1 MKPQLL
7 KVSTNPVNSFSARQ
21 DNVPYINNRWH
32 YHTEVELIYFKK
44 GNGTQFI
51 GDSIKRF
58 RSGDV
63 VLIGSNLP
71 HYWRFDDVYF
81 DDDIPTAADVRV
93 VHFNENFWGDT
104 FLHLPENKNIKLTLE
119 KAKRGIQI
127 GGSVK
132 GEIADILERISQ
144 IEGTKKIILLL
155 EALISI
161 GNCEQNKLLS
171 SIGFAPDFEQ
181 TENDRI
187 HAIYEFSLANFKRK
201 IQTQE
206 VASIAHVSVNYFCR
220 YFKTRT
226 RKTYSQFINEIRIG
240 YACKLLIENKINVKQ
255 ICYESGFYN
264 FASFH
269 KYFKSITGK
278 SPLPYQK
285 EFLSE
290 RKEGTRTSAAGITN

>member
-32 YHTEVELIYFKK
+32 YHTEVELIHFKH

-58 RSGDV
+58 QSGDV

-71 HYWRFDDVYF
+71 HYWRFDDIYF
-81 DDDIPTAADVRV
+81 NEAVPNAADVRV
-93 VHFNENFWGDT
+93 IHFNENFWGDT
-104 FLHLPENKNIKLTLE
+104 FLNLPENKNIKQTLE

-127 GGSVK
+127 GGSVA
-132 GEIADILERISQ
+132 GEVADYLEQ
-144 IEGTKKIILLL
+144 LLVTEGTKKIILLV
-155 EALISI
+155 EALMSI
-161 GNCEQNKLLS
+161 GNGEQNKLLS
-171 SIGFAPDFEQ
+171 SIGFKHDFEE

-206 VASIAHVSVNYFCR
+206 VAGIANVSVNYFCR

-240 YACKLLIENKINVKQ
+240 HACKLLIENKINIKQ

-285 EFLSE
+285 EYLSE
-290 RKEGTRTSAAGITN
+290 RREAVRHSGTVL

>member
-32 YHTEVELIYFKK
+32 YHTEVELIHFKK

-51 GDSIKRF
+51 GDSIQRF

-81 DDDIPTAADVRV
+81 NIDVPTAADIRV
-93 VHFNENFWGDT
+93 IHFNENFWGDT
-104 FLHLPENKNIKLTLE
+104 FLNLPENKIIKHTLE

-127 GGSVK
+127 GSPVTGKIAGLLEQLLQAEGS
-132 GEIADILERISQ
+132 
-144 IEGTKKIILLL
+144 KKIILLM
-155 EALISI
+155 EALLSI
-161 GNCEQNKLLS
+161 GNCEHNKLLS
-171 SIGFAPDFEQ
+171 SIGFKHDFEE

-206 VASIAHVSVNYFCR
+206 VAGIANVSVNYFCR

-240 YACKLLIENKINVKQ
+240 HACKLLIENKINVKQ

-290 RKEGTRTSAAGITN
+290 RKDGVRSTGISD

>member
-7 KVSTNPVNSFSARQ
+7 KVTTNPINSFSARQ

-32 YHTEVELIYFKK
+32 YHTEVELIHFKS

-63 VLIGSNLP
+63 ILIGAHLP
-71 HYWRFDDVYF
+71 HYWRFDDIYF
-81 DDDIPTAADVRV
+81 DEQIQTTADVRV
-93 VHFNENFWGDT
+93 IHFNENFWGDA
-104 FLHLPENKNIKLTLE
+104 FLQLPENKIIRNTLE

-127 GGSVK
+127 GGQVRN
-132 GEIADILERISQ
+132 EIAGILEELLRTEGPKRIMLLMDALNKIGSSSQ
-144 IEGTKKIILLL
+144 I
-155 EALISI
+155 
-161 GNCEQNKLLS
+161 KLLS
-171 SIGFAPDFEQ
+171 SIGFKHNFEE

-201 IQTQE
+201 IQTSE
-206 VASIAHVSVNYFCR
+206 VADIANVSVNYFCR
-220 YFKTRT
+220 YFKSRT

-240 YACKLLIENKINVKQ
+240 HACKLLIENKINVKQ

-285 EFLSE
+285 EFLNE
-290 RKEGTRTSAAGITN
+290 RKEAVLSLVI

>member
-32 YHTEVELIYFKK
+32 YHNEVELIHFKR

-63 VLIGSNLP
+63 ILIGSNLP
-71 HYWRFDDVYF
+71 HYWRFDDIYF
-81 DDDIPTAADVRV
+81 DEELNTTADVRV
-93 VHFNENFWGDT
+93 IHFNETFWGET
-104 FLHLPENKNIKLTLE
+104 FLNLPENKLIKTTLE
-119 KAKRGIQI
+119 KARRGIQI
-127 GGSVK
+127 GGHTRH
-132 GEIADILERISQ
+132 EIGDILELLLKA
-144 IEGTKKIILLL
+144 EGSKKITLLM
-155 EALISI
+155 EALTSI
-161 GNCEQNKLLS
+161 GNSSQVKLLS
-171 SIGFAPDFEQ
+171 SMGFKHNFEE

-201 IQTQE
+201 ILTEE
-206 VASIAHVSVNYFCR
+206 VAEIAHVSINYFCR
-220 YFKTRT
+220 YFKSRT

-278 SPLPYQK
+278 SPLSYQK
-285 EFLSE
+285 EFHHE
-290 RKEGTRTSAAGITN
+290 RKEASHHSSLMI

>member
-7 KVSTNPVNSFSARQ
+7 KASPNPIHSFNARQ

-32 YHTEVELIYFKK
+32 YHTEVELIHFKK

-63 VLIGSNLP
+63 ILIGAHLP
-71 HYWRFDDVYF
+71 HYWRFDDIYF
-81 DDDIPTAADVRV
+81 DEQVNTSADVRV
-93 VHFNENFWGDT
+93 IHFNENFWGDV
-104 FLHLPENKNIKLTLE
+104 FLNLPENKLIKTTLE
-119 KAKRGIQI
+119 KARRGIQI
-127 GGSVK
+127 GGQMK
-132 GEIADILERISQ
+132 NNIGELLEQ
-144 IEGTKKIILLL
+144 LLQAEGSKKIMLLM
-155 EALISI
+155 EALTAI
-161 GNCEQNKLLS
+161 GNCTKTRLLS
-171 SIGFAPDFEQ
+171 SIGFKHNFED

-206 VASIAHVSVNYFCR
+206 VADIAHVSVNYFCR
-220 YFKTRT
+220 YFKSRT

-240 YACKLLIENKINVKQ
+240 HACKLLIENKINVKQ

-278 SPLPYQK
+278 SPLNYQR
-285 EFLSE
+285 EFLSD
-290 RKEGTRTSAAGITN
+290 RQS